1 MISVFD
7 TFGPNRKG
15 EGRMDSGEDVFL
27 SNAVQQHVRSGGT
40 VRYEAALL
48 RGKLAWRLFAVWRDG
63 TERPVIS
70 ATSGRQRVFQ
80 SADTLVRYH
89 LGLFPQ
95 AEGLHLPLAPT
106 TGNSKDNDL
115 EE

>member
-1 MISVFD
+1 
-7 TFGPNRKG
+7 
-15 EGRMDSGEDVFL
+15 MDSREDVFL
-27 SNAVQQHVRSGGT
+27 SNAVHQHVRSGGT
-40 VRYEAALL
+40 LRYEAILL

-89 LGLFPQ
+89 LGLFPK
-95 AEGLHLPLAPT
+95 AEVLDLPLSPRAS
-106 TGNSKDNDL
+106 GGEAEDGKN
-115 EE
+115 